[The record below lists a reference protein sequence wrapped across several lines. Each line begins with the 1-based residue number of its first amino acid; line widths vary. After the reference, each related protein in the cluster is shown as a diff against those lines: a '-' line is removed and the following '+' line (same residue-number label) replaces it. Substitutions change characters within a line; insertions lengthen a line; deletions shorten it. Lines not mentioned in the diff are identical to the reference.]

1 MPIGNGNHLMYPVH
15 PLFLQPRKGYMPIGN
30 GNTILDLDALFLRR
44 VSKGIH
50 ADRQWEHI
58 LSFRIT
64 NLWKISREGYMPTGD
79 KIRIPCSSIGTI
91 GAIGEQANSDEF
103 KENLDGHGP
112 VRFCLH
118 LSFSLPYCTKFPIKL
133 TPMGFVRQRILR
145 IIILI

>member
-1 MPIGNGNHLMYPVH
+1 MS
-15 PLFLQPRKGYMPIGN
+15 RKGYMPIGN
-30 GNTILDLDALFLRR
+30 GDSFNSFSRVTSGF

-64 NLWKISREGYMPTGD
+64 NLWEMSREGYLPIGD